1 MINASKQ
8 FKEKLKKG
16 ANVVNYADLTLSD
29 GTVLHL
35 EPKDFMIRGCT
46 VEDKTTDGKFGV
58 GFCIGK
64 TLTLRIA
71 NHDERFSQ
79 YDFYK
84 SIIYLYV
91 ALALDDRTVE
101 KIRKGVYYTLVPE
114 SPGDIIEVSAVDG
127 MYRLDKDY
135 AASTTVYPATLQTIL
150 SEACG
155 DCGIPVGFGRFDNMD
170 FIVESKPD
178 KATYRQVV
186 SWAAQIAGYNARI
199 DNSGYMQLVWYD
211 TDLLNRFSYD
221 GGNFKVYPH
230 DTVIDGGNFRDYSA
244 DTILSGGT
252 FTDEMPEHVY
262 QIKSLSVCTD
272 DVQITGVKVFEEEEE
287 YELFG
292 EEGYL
297 IEVRDNPFT
306 AGKERAVADYL
317 GNRIVGMVF
326 RPFSAEVLNNPLYEP
341 FDIVRFPDRK
351 GNMFVSL
358 LNSVSYTVGS
368 YTQVACEAE
377 DPIRN
382 GSAYFSDAAAA
393 VVEAKRET
401 GKQITEYDKA
411 VQNMNGLAM
420 RAMGF
425 HTTYENKP
433 DGSRI
438 TYLHDKP
445 SLADS
450 KTIYKQTIDG
460 FFISTDGG
468 KSYTSGFDSN
478 GNVVVNILYAIGIV
492 ADWIRTGRFVVK
504 KGDKTTFLADADT
517 GEVRIVADAF
527 ELSSG
532 KTIESIADEKADA
545 VLDIAKNF
553 TNGEIAKYSSTVN
566 SSFKVVNDAISAEVR
581 RATEAEGVI
590 DGKVVTFNQNLSSR
604 VTQTEKGIDA
614 EVKRATEVE
623 DTLSKNI
630 ASVKI
635 TADGVKSTV
644 TDITK
649 EGGTLSTM
657 QSQIN
662 QNASGITSK
671 VSKGD
676 VSSQISQEAGKISIK
691 SNRLSITS
699 DYFKLTETGR
709 ITATSGSIG
718 GFDISAT
725 QIKGSNPNDEDQII
739 ALQVPGS
746 NMNWALAIGEQSRTT
761 SSPGVAGGLITYT
774 SCAFRV
780 SKSGALVATS
790 ASIKGRV
797 IADDV
802 ILKSISVKANNAEK
816 YFQGSSNDIVI
827 DGVAHHFAHG
837 IYVGTSSTGS
847 PNAPFEI
854 N

>member
-1 MINASKQ
+1 MISASKE

-16 ANVVNYADLTLSD
+16 ANVVNYADITLSD

-35 EPKDFMIRGCT
+35 EPKDFMVGGCV

-58 GFCIGK
+58 GFVIGK
-64 TLTLRIA
+64 TVSLKIA

-84 SIIYLYV
+84 SIIHLYV
-91 ALALDDRTVE
+91 ALALDDGTVE

-306 AGKERAVADYL
+306 VGKEREVADYL

-351 GNMFVSL
+351 GNVFVSL

-382 GSAYFSDAAAA
+382 GSTYFSDAAAA
-393 VVEAKRET
+393 VVESKRET
-401 GKQITEYDKA
+401 EKQITEYDKA
-411 VQNMNGLAM
+411 VQNMNELAM
-420 RAMGF
+420 NAMGF

-468 KSYTSGFDSN
+468 KSYTSGFDSD
-478 GNVVVNILYAIGIV
+478 GNVVINILYAIGIV
-492 ADWIRTGRFVVK
+492 ADWIRTGRFTVK

-517 GEVRIVADAF
+517 GEVRIVADYLGF
-527 ELSSG
+527 SSG
-532 KTIESIADEKADA
+532 KTVEEAIGDSTDAVKAELSSSITQTANGIKSEVSKTYSTKSETTTAVNGAVSSANVATDEKLKGYPTTVVMKSAIDQKA
-545 VLDIAKNF
+545 
-553 TNGEIAKYSSTVN
+553 GEISLNVSTTYETKTDAGSKYSTLES
-566 SSFKVVNDAISAEVR
+566 KISV
-581 RATEAEGVI
+581 T
-590 DGKVVTFNQNLSSR
+590 DGKI
-604 VTQTEKGIDA
+604 E
-614 EVKRATEVE
+614 
-623 DTLSKNI
+623 
-630 ASVKI
+630 
-635 TADGVKSTV
+635 
-644 TDITK
+644 
-649 EGGTLSTM
+649 
-657 QSQIN
+657 
-662 QNASGITSK
+662 SK

-676 VSSQISQEAGKISIK
+676 ISSLISQEAGKISIK

-699 DYFKLTETGR
+699 DYFKLTEAGR
-709 ITATSGSIG
+709 ITATAGVIG
-718 GFDISAT
+718 GFVISAT

-761 SSPGVAGGLITYT
+761 SSPGVAGGLITYA

-780 SKSGALVATS
+780 SKAGKLYATD
-790 ASIKGRV
+790 AV
-797 IADDV
+797 ITGDITADNLYLNGEV
-802 ILKSISVKANNAEK
+802 RYK
-816 YFQGSSNDIVI
+816 QGSSWTPYPSVSVKVAQTGGGSVILRFLNGLFWKYDIENP
-827 DGVAHHFAHG
+827 
-837 IYVGTSSTGS
+837 T
-847 PNAPFEI
+847 
-854 N
+854 